1 MNVSGRQ
8 LYTSLVRMLV
18 TIQVLDADLGVVVQ
32 CVHESPSRAE
42 KET

>member
-8 LYTSLVRMLV
+8 IYTSLVRLLV
-18 TIQVLDADLGVVVQ
+18 AIQVLDADPGDVVQ
-32 CVHESPSRAE
+32 CVPESPSRAE

>member
-8 LYTSLVRMLV
+8 LYTSLVRLLV
-18 TIQVLDADLGVVVQ
+18 TIQVLDADPGVVVQ
-32 CVHESPSRAE
+32 YVPESPSRAE